1 MKESFVFTLSEYDTF
16 RVVGSKRVNINDASE
31 FLYTFWN
38 PTVGLGKKQMYAKNS
53 ITSCV
58 AGNFF

>member
-16 RVVGSKRVNINDASE
+16 RVDGSKRVNINDASE

-38 PTVGLGKKQMYAKNS
+38 PTVGLLISQKFEISDHFWRKKS
-53 ITSCV
+53 L
-58 AGNFF
+58 